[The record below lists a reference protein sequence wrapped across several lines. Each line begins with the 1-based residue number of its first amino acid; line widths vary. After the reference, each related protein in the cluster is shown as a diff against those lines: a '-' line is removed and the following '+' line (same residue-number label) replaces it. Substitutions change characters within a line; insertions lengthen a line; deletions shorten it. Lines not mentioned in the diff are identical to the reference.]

1 MKNNQTMDRRSEYLV
16 QTDQLENDLDS
27 PNLRVFDCAVEALMN
42 PDAKAKLPFLY
53 RSGRARFED
62 GHIPG
67 AGFLDLIADLS
78 DPSAALPFTAPTG
91 AGFAD
96 AMGASGVGAGDRVVL
111 YSTTEPIWAARV
123 WWLLRAFGFD
133 NAAVLDGGWDKWVT
147 EGRPV
152 STDPNAY
159 PSRNFD
165 ARQRHDAFVAKDT
178 VLAAIDNPAAC
189 TINALPT
196 PVFAGTGGPVFGR
209 PGRVAGS
216 TSIPFTSLHDPDT
229 GTYLPNEQLRAT
241 FEAGGVAD
249 AERIITYCGS
259 GVAATNDALALTIL
273 GYDNVA
279 VYDASMS
286 EWGPDSSL
294 PTEHDR

>member
-1 MKNNQTMDRRSEYLV
+1 VNNNQTVDHRSRYLI

-27 PNLRVFDCAVEALMN
+27 PNLRVFDCTVEARPN
-42 PDAKAKLPFLY
+42 PDPKAKLPVLY
-53 RSGRARFED
+53 RSGRAGFEA

-78 DPSAALPFTAPTG
+78 DTSATLPFTAPTE
-91 AGFAD
+91 AGFAET
-96 AMGASGVGAGDRVVL
+96 MGASGVGSEARVAL

-133 NAAVLDGGWDKWVT
+133 NAAVLDGGWDKWAA

-152 STDPNAY
+152 STE
-159 PSRNFD
+159 PSTYASRDFD
-165 ARQRHDAFVAKDT
+165 ARQRDDAFVAKDA
-178 VLAAIDNPAAC
+178 VLAAIADAGTC
-189 TINALPT
+189 TINALPA

-216 TSIPFTSLHDPDT
+216 TSVPFMSLHDPNT
-229 GTYLPNEQLRAT
+229 GTYLPTKQLRAT
-241 FEAGGVAD
+241 FEAAGVGD
-249 AERIITYCGS
+249 AEQIITYCGS
-259 GVAATNDALALTIL
+259 GVAATNDALALAIL
-273 GYDNVA
+273 GYDNVS

-286 EWGPDSSL
+286 EWGHDVDL
-294 PTEHDR
+294 PMDAG

>member
-1 MKNNQTMDRRSEYLV
+1 MKNDQTTDLRPKYLV
-16 QTDQLENDLDS
+16 QTDQLESDLDS
-27 PNLRVFDCAVEALMN
+27 PYLRVFDCAVEARLN
-42 PDAKAKLPFLY
+42 PDAEAKLPFLY
-53 RSGRARFED
+53 QSGRARFEE

-78 DPSAALPFTAPTG
+78 DPSAALPFTAPTE
-91 AGFAD
+91 AAFAE

-133 NAAVLDGGWDKWVT
+133 NAAVLDGGWDMWAT

-152 STDPNAY
+152 STEPSAY
-159 PSRNFD
+159 ASRNFE
-165 ARQRHDAFVAKDT
+165 ARQRHDAFVAKDA
-178 VLAAIDNPAAC
+178 VLAAIGKPGAC
-189 TINALPT
+189 TINALPA

-216 TSIPFTSLHDPDT
+216 TSIPFMSLHDPDT
-229 GTYLPNEQLRAT
+229 GTYLPTEQLRST
-241 FEAGGVAD
+241 FEAAGVGD
-249 AERIITYCGS
+249 AEQIITYCGS
-259 GVAATNDALALTIL
+259 GVAATNDALALAIL
-273 GYDNVA
+273 GYDNVS

-286 EWGPDSSL
+286 EWGHDVDL
-294 PTEHDR
+294 PMDAG